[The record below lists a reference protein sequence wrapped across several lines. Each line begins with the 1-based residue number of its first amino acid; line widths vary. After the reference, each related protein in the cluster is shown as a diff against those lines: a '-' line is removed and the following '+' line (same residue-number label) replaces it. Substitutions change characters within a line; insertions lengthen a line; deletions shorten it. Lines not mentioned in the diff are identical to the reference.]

1 MSRAAPAKGLREHQ
15 PVNPILGYLMDAVAI
30 AFVLVGI
37 VTAARWLRR
46 RDPSLGFLA
55 LAIILLAAVVGE
67 GRLQAHLPFTVPL
80 LAQLSLAGFAGS
92 AYALLRYRDSLIP
105 LPRRWHVAAVASL
118 AAASGTLL
126 VAQAVTA
133 NRAVVLAIAVAG
145 ILVWC
150 VCVGDPTDRFLLVAP
165 RHPAVP
171 GSMLRALNPS
181 IRA

>member
-15 PVNPILGYLMDAVAI
+15 TVSPILGYLMDAVAI
-30 AFVLVGI
+30 AFVLLGI
-37 VTAARWLRR
+37 VTAAGWLRR

-105 LPRRWHVAAVASL
+105 LPRRWHVAAAASL
-118 AAASGTLL
+118 AAASVTLIA
-126 VAQAVTA
+126 AQALA
-133 NRAVVLAIAVAG
+133 LNRAAG
-145 ILVWC
+145 AP
-150 VCVGDPTDRFLLVAP
+150 PTRPV
-165 RHPAVP
+165 VP
-171 GSMLRALNPS
+171 GLGGVGVR
-181 IRA
+181 R